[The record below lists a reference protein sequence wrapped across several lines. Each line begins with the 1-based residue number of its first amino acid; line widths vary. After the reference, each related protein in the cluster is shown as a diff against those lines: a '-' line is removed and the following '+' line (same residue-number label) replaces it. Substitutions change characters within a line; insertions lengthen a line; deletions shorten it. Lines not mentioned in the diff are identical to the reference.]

1 MIGIKP
7 ACTDSDFI
15 SGTETQVFGGF
26 DGFIYKMET
35 GNTFAN
41 GSTNSTILAVFRSP
55 DMVMGDPGVRKYM
68 QRVNLNYEGEGTTV
82 SADLAVRYDYDDQN
96 TPQPDKI
103 SITSG
108 GGAAVYGVAQYNNAT
123 YNASG
128 IPLIRQSVEGSGFA
142 VALKIDDQ
150 SSSDAFSIKGF
161 QLEFTPGGRR

>member
-1 MIGIKP
+1 
-7 ACTDSDFI
+7 
-15 SGTETQVFGGF
+15 
-26 DGFIYKMET
+26 
-35 GNTFAN
+35 
-41 GSTNSTILAVFRSP
+41 
-55 DMVMGDPGVRKYM
+55 MVMGDPGVRKYM
-68 QRVNLNYEGEGTTV
+68 QRVNLNYEGEGTAIT
-82 SADLAVRYDYDDQN
+82 ADLAVRYDYDDQN

-108 GGAAVYGVAQYNNAT
+108 GGAAVYGVALYNNAT
-123 YNASG
+123 YDASG